1 MNGQLMWLL
10 CAKLLQSCLT
20 LCYPVDCSPPISS
33 VRGILQAGILEWF
46 PCPFP
51 DQLMIYHK
59 LKVGSV
65 TLDIWFK
72 N

>member
-1 MNGQLMWLL
+1 MNGQLMCLL

-20 LCYPVDCSPPISS
+20 LCHPMDCSPPVSS
-33 VRGILQAGILEWF
+33 VRGILQARILELF

-59 LKVGSV
+59 LKVGSMM
-65 TLDIWFK
+65 LDIWFK